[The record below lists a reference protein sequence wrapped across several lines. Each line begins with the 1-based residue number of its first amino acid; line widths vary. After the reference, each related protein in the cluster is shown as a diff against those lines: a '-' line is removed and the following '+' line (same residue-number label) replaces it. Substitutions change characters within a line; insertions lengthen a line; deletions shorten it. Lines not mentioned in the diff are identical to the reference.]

1 MRHARVL
8 GLAGLAIAAVGAVAF
23 AQTTVAPLPDNA
35 PVVAAPLEIDLSKTT
50 WGDAAAGQTKA
61 TACAACHGVD
71 GNKTLDN
78 TYPKLAGQYS
88 DYLLKALQDYKSGK
102 RSNAIMAGQVQN
114 LSEADMANLAVYFNS
129 LPGQMGIIH

>member
-1 MRHARVL
+1 MKIFLTAAIVL
-8 GLAGLAIAAVGAVAF
+8 LAVIGQAEASAVKGNAVAGK
-23 AQTTVAPLPDNA
+23 QK
-35 PVVAAPLEIDLSKTT
+35 AA
-50 WGDAAAGQTKA
+50 
-61 TACAACHGVD
+61 ACAACHGVD